1 MLKGD
6 AEYWW
11 RSTRLLMTTNQVAI
25 TWDSFKTAFLN
36 KYFLETARDD
46 MENRFLRLKQGSM
59 TVGEYAAKLESLSK
73 YFRFFREQ
81 VDEGY
86 LCNRFM
92 IGLRDEI
99 EESVRPLGVRVF
111 QQLVE
116 KSREVEVMKNRRG
129 NRQESGGPIRSGQKQ
144 AGKTEKGR
152 AGQKKPYQNATGRTS
167 STKVGAKTPREDVTC
182 FKCNEKGH
190 YANECGKEITCWK
203 CQKTRHISTN
213 CPDAPKAEPVLN
225 TARGRRPVAKGR
237 VFAVTGKQAEG
248 VEDLIQGSRTERL
261 DRTYSISRGKRSQG
275 DFEEFPEEQC
285 FDCEEELEN
294 HPGES
299 SVDVSISMSLKEFGR
314 VKRLLPT
321 FTMMLWRWNMQTLFN
336 QLLPMKNFCG
346 LLTSLLHYPWGINF
360 CAAIIWRHN
369 EVGEMLVLFFNC
381 IPGSGHGIQFVRND
395 AKIFR
400 FYRSKC
406 HKNFKM
412 KRNPRKVKWTK
423 AYRRVHGKE
432 MTRIQTFEFERKR
445 NRPERYD
452 RNVKE
457 DVLKAIPKI
466 AKIKASREE
475 THHKKMKQG
484 KNEKQRREAEKE
496 LKQGINMVNWSKL
509 LLFFN
514 RILHTLYQSRSRFPN
529 RNQWRISLW
538 KNDSINAALI
548 LIRELIRNI
557 REIACGRGLNSLRC
571 FSVTFITKIAV
582 HSAPLRCLLRRSQT
596 DGRKLDPIATPF
608 FTDSMMNMMMS

>member
-1 MLKGD
+1 MPPRQDPTNAQLAQAMAQLAQVVAQQANASVTMAAAQAQREAEEHARRAQRLERELNQDQVRMRTDFNRQNPPKFEGEVEPEKADLWIQELEKIFEALHTTDGEKVNLATFMLKGD

-36 KYFLETARDD
+36 KYFPDTARDD

-73 YFRFFREQ
+73 YFRFFRVQ

-152 AGQKKPYQNATGRTS
+152 AGQKKPYHNATGRTS

-203 CQKTRHISTN
+203 CQKTGHISTN

-248 VEDLIQGSRTERL
+248 AEDLIQGVTDYLNSYHL
-261 DRTYSISRGKRSQG
+261 KKGSPAFVNSIVAEARNDSDVRNISIVQ
-275 DFEEFPEEQC
+275 DYVDVFPE
-285 FDCEEELEN
+285 DV
-294 HPGES
+294 PGLPPVRETEFS
-299 SVDVSISMSLKEFGR
+299 IDIMPGTGPISMVPYRMAPAELMELAK
-314 VKRLLPT
+314 
-321 FTMMLWRWNMQTLFN
+321 
-336 QLLPMKNFCG
+336 QLDDLSSNGFIRP
-346 LLTSLLHYPWGINF
+346 SVSPWGAPVLLVKNKDGRSRL
-360 CAAIIWRHN
+360 CVDYRQLNKSKEEHEEHLRQVL
-369 EVGEMLVLFFNC
+369 EVL
-381 IPGSGHGIQFVRND
+381 
-395 AKIFR
+395 
-400 FYRSKC
+400 
-406 HKNFKM
+406 
-412 KRNPRKVKWTK
+412 RK
-423 AYRRVHGKE
+423 
-432 MTRIQTFEFERKR
+432 
-445 NRPERYD
+445 
-452 RNVKE
+452 
-457 DVLKAIPKI
+457 
-466 AKIKASREE
+466 
-475 THHKKMKQG
+475 
-484 KNEKQRREAEKE
+484 KE
-496 LKQGINMVNWSKL
+496 LYANGGKCEFWMEEVKFLGHVISSKGVAVDP
-509 LLFFN
+509 
-514 RILHTLYQSRSRFPN
+514 S
-529 RNQWRISLW
+529 
-538 KNDSINAALI
+538 KN
-548 LIRELIRNI
+548 
-557 REIACGRGLNSLRC
+557 
-571 FSVTFITKIAV
+571 
-582 HSAPLRCLLRRSQT
+582 
-596 DGRKLDPIATPF
+596 
-608 FTDSMMNMMMS
+608 